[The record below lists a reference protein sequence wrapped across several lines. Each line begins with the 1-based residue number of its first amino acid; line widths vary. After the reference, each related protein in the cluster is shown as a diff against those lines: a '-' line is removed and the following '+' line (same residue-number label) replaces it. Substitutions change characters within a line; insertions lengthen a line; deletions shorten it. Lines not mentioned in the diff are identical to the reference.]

1 MTTRVSAREARAR
14 FAELTNQVR
23 YTGEPVIVE
32 KQGQPFVAVVRVEDL
47 DALQRLRARERQA
60 EFTRLSARAASG
72 EAPGPEPTEEEIVQ
86 AVKETRE
93 AIYRDRYGEA

>member
-1 MTTRVSAREARAR
+1 VD
-14 FAELTNQVR
+14 
-23 YTGEPVIVE
+23 
-32 KQGQPFVAVVRVEDL
+32 DL

-60 EFTRLSARAASG
+60 EFTRLSVRAAR